1 MYSNLI
7 HDYSK
12 SLLIHV
18 YIKIKRILLWP
29 KNTSVTFSILTT
41 EMVDS
46 KKKLASP
53 LSTAIHVRFVNFT
66 EVHGRENCAIDCLRI
81 LTRTCHRR
89 VLVLNFLPPKTDLP
103 RRIMEV
109 S

>member
-1 MYSNLI
+1 MIPNYSNLI

-29 KNTSVTFSILTT
+29 QNTSVTFSILTT

-46 KKKLASP
+46 KNKLASP

-81 LTRTCHRR
+81 GNTH
-89 VLVLNFLPPKTDLP
+89 LP
-103 RRIMEV
+103 
-109 S
+109 

>member
-1 MYSNLI
+1 MIPNYGNLI

-46 KKKLASP
+46 KNKLASP
-53 LSTAIHVRFVNFT
+53 LSTAIHVRS

-81 LTRTCHRR
+81 GNTH
-89 VLVLNFLPPKTDLP
+89 LP
-103 RRIMEV
+103 
-109 S
+109 